1 MANVRDNFTKRRYS
15 SLCSFENVLRNL
27 ISVRKVIPIKIILV
41 ETIIYF
47 SLSSFL
53 QITLRPY
60 VVKEA
65 PVEPTN
71 APRTD
76 SKWATLIPA
85 IAVPVVVILFLICA
99 FVWTRFV
106 AKRKREQK
114 KVEPLKV
121 ISFISLL

>member
-1 MANVRDNFTKRRYS
+1 MFVCF
-15 SLCSFENVLRNL
+15 F
-27 ISVRKVIPIKIILV
+27 
-41 ETIIYF
+41 
-47 SLSSFL
+47 LSSFL

-99 FVWTRFV
+99 FVWTRFA